1 MSFKKRNILFI
12 ALMDDFP
19 STERPVA
26 GTFIKEFVDTMKD
39 SYDCRLMLVRKKFI
53 DIAFRTQMKNLWEF
67 LKTIFSM
74 KVKLKSRR
82 FMDEK
87 DSAIIVAEYPIFC
100 FLGKTLY
107 LFGGMSAVLTARRVL
122 KKNAFKPD
130 LIHAFKSYP
139 SAYIGWKLKQKLS
152 VPVVNVEY
160 QGPFSSYSAEP
171 YRMSRVLNTIRN
183 IDITV
188 HSSFQIDTIR
198 PYGIPDERLGQGHF
212 GIDTDR
218 FLFNEKKYL
227 ERKAEIS
234 KGKIR
239 LLVIGRVEEEK
250 GIRYLAEAMVGL
262 VKEYPDIRL
271 SLVGSKGNCSEWL
284 FDYCRSNRLE
294 ETIKYLGM
302 IERDVLPQVVNE
314 HDIVVVASLYEAFG
328 MTMLEAMSCGKPI
341 VATRCG
347 GPDEVVNEDIGIL
360 VSPCDA
366 SALADGIR
374 RVITDYSQYD
384 PTRIRGYVLRDYD
397 YRIVKSRFSA
407 LYEKLLS
414 EKKKCAV

>member
-1 MSFKKRNILFI
+1 M
-12 ALMDDFP
+12 
-19 STERPVA
+19 
-26 GTFIKEFVDTMKD
+26 
-39 SYDCRLMLVRKKFI
+39 
-53 DIAFRTQMKNLWEF
+53 
-67 LKTIFSM
+67 
-74 KVKLKSRR
+74 
-82 FMDEK
+82 
-87 DSAIIVAEYPIFC
+87 
-100 FLGKTLY
+100 
-107 LFGGMSAVLTARRVL
+107 RRVL
-122 KKNAFKPD
+122 D
-130 LIHAFKSYP
+130 
-139 SAYIGWKLKQKLS
+139 
-152 VPVVNVEY
+152 
-160 QGPFSSYSAEP
+160 
-171 YRMSRVLNTIRN
+171 TIRN

-188 HSSFQIDTIR
+188 HSRFQVDSIR

-227 ERKAEIS
+227 ERKEEIS

-262 VKEYPDIRL
+262 VKEYPDIML
-271 SLVGSKGNCSEWL
+271 SLAGSKGNCSDWL

-294 ETIKYLGM
+294 ENIKYLGM
-302 IERDVLPQVVNE
+302 VERDVLPEVVND

-360 VSPCDA
+360 VSPRDA
-366 SALADGIR
+366 PALVDGIR
-374 RVITDYSQYD
+374 CVITDYSRYD
-384 PTRIRGYVLRDYD
+384 PRRIRGYVLRDYD
-397 YRIVKSRFSA
+397 YKVVKRRFSA